1 VKFLT
6 VGVAAALAI
15 TGAALLLS
23 GDSSGP
29 KTAAAA
35 AATASTLTGSINLT
49 CSQGGCGTFSAWKC
63 NGPVDL
69 DSVYVNVDY
78 PGGIVNGHGLD
89 AVTLTANCTG
99 RIGLLTIIQDSE
111 DGLKINGAHDISIG
125 GVGSTITLDGI
136 SSPLDHQDAIQVTSG
151 RNVYLDQIATD
162 GPTATNGQ
170 LYINAT
176 GLSLPDHVVCTGCSF
191 KSNPTH
197 FNNVIVNGSTNSGVV
212 DSIICPDARTD
223 PLLIGP
229 RAVDPVNVD
238 DVFPDSC

>member
-1 VKFLT
+1 VKSLT
-6 VGVAAALAI
+6 VGVAAALVI

-29 KTAAAA
+29 KAAA
-35 AATASTLTGSINLT
+35 AATATLTGSINLT

-89 AVTLTANCTG
+89 AVTLTQNCTG
-99 RIGLLTIIQDSE
+99 RIGLLTIIQNSE

-136 SSPLDHQDAIQVTSG
+136 SSPNDHQDAIQVTSG
-151 RNVYLDQIATD
+151 KNVYLDQIATD

-176 GLSLPDHVVCTGCSF
+176 GLSVPDHVVCTGCTF
-191 KSNPTH
+191 KPDPTH
-197 FNNVIVNGSTNSGVV
+197 FNNVIVNGSTNSGVI
-212 DSIICPDARTD
+212 DSTICPDARTD

-229 RAVDPVNVD
+229 HAVDPVNVD
-238 DVFPDSC
+238 NVFPDSC